1 MQWRWEP
8 HPAVLS
14 SGCFHCTILTVFS
27 WLPHTCCQV
36 RQPFILFISLLLC
49 KWMSK
54 INVKYRI
61 RMCPWFVKA
70 KQDLQFVFGLHCVSL
85 AHVLIQLLNL
95 YCYYWKVDNLI
106 CAHTYWPC
114 SCMYCVH
121 IGRKVVCANLQFS
134 EWRASVESPMCS
146 SLPQCKIWC
155 TSSLCTRLRLE

>member
-14 SGCFHCTILTVFS
+14 SGSFHCTILTVFS
-27 WLPHTCCQV
+27 WLPHSCCQV
-36 RQPFILFISLLLC
+36 RQPFILFISLYTNGCLTLTWC
-49 KWMSK
+49 TESEY
-54 INVKYRI
+54 VH
-61 RMCPWFVKA
+61 
-70 KQDLQFVFGLHCVSL
+70 DLWRRRRTGSLYVGCIVSL
-85 AHVLIQLLNL
+85 LHMYLSNCL
-95 YCYYWKVDNLI
+95 YCYYWEVDNLI
-106 CAHTYWPC
+106 CTHTYWPC